1 MKRKIHHIAVL
12 FLVVC
17 FIWAILQ
24 LPYYYPSLVPSY
36 SSSYEVGYN
45 NKVAIIIVWIAML
58 MFAIMGFFTKIKINA
73 AIVDNSD
80 NNKISSRHLK
90 IALFISILFII
101 VCYICVGDDLNN
113 GGESGYFIFS
123 LKQMEFG
130 LVPYKDFAFLYGPL
144 FAYIPYL
151 FLLIIKDV
159 VISYLLSLALISSIG
174 LVMFYYIVNTLKT
187 SPKIKI
193 IVFYLVFIFYFP
205 ICLGLNYQITRCIV
219 PFWGFIFLDKFYRE
233 NNSKLIWIILSSIL
247 IAYGCGPEVGII
259 NAIAILCY
267 FFMHLLFR
275 KDKKAL
281 LYIGLTIIASIAFIF
296 VFKEMFVTLLTSSS
310 GVCNFPIVLSW
321 YVILFLLLLFISG
334 FYLGCCIKD
343 YKLNI
348 MNIAIILYIMGI
360 LPACLGR
367 CDFGHIYTYC
377 IMLFPMVISVISQQ
391 KFNRVQTCLIIL
403 FALISIFPKLWDVRG
418 YLPSYANS
426 LKNKAKYIIYNKQDS
441 KFSLFGYSLESTIP
455 TSIKSK
461 IEKSIIKDKLKL
473 RRESFNSLFKIPS
486 NATITMPYL
495 HQNKRDHLYY
505 EQLWKSGF
513 YRDLYFT
520 KIYFSATQNV
530 VDKRLQE
537 LRNLNVDYL
546 LMEKGWDNTNE
557 FVEDNRIINLL
568 FQTKYTV
575 KPYRYSCKMFD
586 ELNKYIKTNYVLDQ
600 YKDDWYLYK
609 RKKI

>member
-1 MKRKIHHIAVL
+1 
-12 FLVVC
+12 
-17 FIWAILQ
+17 
-24 LPYYYPSLVPSY
+24 
-36 SSSYEVGYN
+36 
-45 NKVAIIIVWIAML
+45 
-58 MFAIMGFFTKIKINA
+58 
-73 AIVDNSD
+73 
-80 NNKISSRHLK
+80 
-90 IALFISILFII
+90 
-101 VCYICVGDDLNN
+101 
-113 GGESGYFIFS
+113 
-123 LKQMEFG
+123 
-130 LVPYKDFAFLYGPL
+130 
-144 FAYIPYL
+144 
-151 FLLIIKDV
+151 
-159 VISYLLSLALISSIG
+159 
-174 LVMFYYIVNTLKT
+174 
-187 SPKIKI
+187 
-193 IVFYLVFIFYFP
+193 
-205 ICLGLNYQITRCIV
+205 
-219 PFWGFIFLDKFYRE
+219 
-233 NNSKLIWIILSSIL
+233 
-247 IAYGCGPEVGII
+247 
-259 NAIAILCY
+259 
-267 FFMHLLFR
+267 
-275 KDKKAL
+275 
-281 LYIGLTIIASIAFIF
+281 
-296 VFKEMFVTLLTSSS
+296 
-310 GVCNFPIVLSW
+310 
-321 YVILFLLLLFISG
+321 
-334 FYLGCCIKD
+334 
-343 YKLNI
+343 
-348 MNIAIILYIMGI
+348 MGI

-600 YKDDWYLYK
+600 YEDDWCLYK